1 MVKNNLNNRG
11 MSLIEIMVALLILM
25 VAFIGLIQAFPF
37 SRTIVKT
44 AENSTKSSYLAQ
56 DELEQLLALS
66 YENIPVGTVEAKQRL
81 SADPTND
88 LYYFQR
94 QTVVSYVDGNL
105 QASGSDLG
113 LKKITVTVY
122 YSGDLLKNEKTYTT
136 YSLIAHW

>member
-44 AENSTKSSYLAQ
+44 TENSTKASYLAQ

-81 SADPTND
+81 SADPTNY

-94 QTVVSYVDGNL
+94 QTIVSYLDGNW
-105 QASGSDLG
+105 QTSANDTGM
-113 LKKITVTVY
+113 KKISVTAY
-122 YSGDLLKNEKTYTT
+122 YSNSISRQENSYAISALA
-136 YSLIAHW
+136 SQR

>member
-44 AENSTKSSYLAQ
+44 AENSTKASYLAQ

-81 SADPTND
+81 SADPTNY

-94 QTVVSYVDGNL
+94 QTIVSYLDGNW
-105 QASGSDLG
+105 QTSANDTGM
-113 LKKITVTVY
+113 KKISVTVY
-122 YSGDLLKNEKTYTT
+122 YSNSISRQENSYAISALA
-136 YSLIAHW
+136 SQR